1 MNHLISDDAKTVIRQ
16 LTELF
21 MFAYMQKHDI
31 KKKTIELES
40 TLMEGSEILFE
51 NEETSKLYIDQY
63 LSQHHVSNFNR
74 KMIEKWRGAK
84 KHNLYMM
91 DEGCDFALMYDKD
104 EEVVYGVRG
113 LTDALSF
120 TLREQTTPV
129 KVRYAILPYRN
140 FYIVDAIGMTAAIID
155 IDEIISLYEGFR
167 KASYDKPVKISDT
180 ETTEVNHLARTLT
193 DNINDVFMDYAK
205 PLLYL
210 LKKMPDA
217 LEDITRILLYAWN
230 DVNEE
235 KNTYQGHL
243 GYEEFIL
250 PMMKRK
256 KETFGQYKQTFEA
269 CKLFKDEDGLLQCEL
284 TLKKEKVEQVA
295 LF

>member
-1 MNHLISDDAKTVIRQ
+1 MNHLIRDDAKTVIHQ

-21 MFAYMQKHDI
+21 IFAYMQKHDI

-51 NEETSKLYIDQY
+51 NEETSKMYIDQY

-91 DEGCDFALMYDKD
+91 NEQSDFALMYDKD

-140 FYIVDAIGMTAAIID
+140 FYIVDAMGMTAGIID
-155 IDEIISLYEGFR
+155 VDEIISLYEGFR
-167 KASYDKPVKISDT
+167 KASYDKSVKLSDT
-180 ETTEVNHLARTLT
+180 ETTEVIHLSRTLT

-210 LKKMPDA
+210 LKTMPDA
-217 LEDITRILLYAWN
+217 LENITWILLHAWN
-230 DVNEE
+230 DAIEG
-235 KNTYQGHL
+235 KDTYHGQE

-250 PMMKRK
+250 PMIKRK
-256 KETFGQYKQTFEA
+256 KETFGQYRQIFES
-269 CKLFKDEDGLLQCEL
+269 CKLYTDEDGLLQCEL